1 MVERPTRIFDLMVWL
16 PSERVNVVRSSLELS
31 IWTNQLKDREP
42 IESFVDAE
50 EMARQF
56 VKAAEAEGVTLD
68 EAGEE
73 TVLLNEAKEA
83 FDENGDL
90 KV

>member
-1 MVERPTRIFDLMVWL
+1 MVWL
-16 PSERVNVVRSSLELS
+16 SYERVDLVCHHSNRE
-31 IWTNQLKDREP
+31 TDAKYAREP
-42 IESFVDAE
+42 IESFVAAE

-56 VKAAEAEGVTLD
+56 IQSAQQEGATMDQGGQAVILLD
-68 EAGEE
+68 
-73 TVLLNEAKEA
+73 EAKEA